1 MKPMYVR
8 DAPEETDEC
17 FRLAVEATPNAMIMS
32 NQEGKIILVNSC
44 AEALFGYKRQ
54 ELLGQP
60 IEILLT
66 EASRMGHSDI
76 RKNVLGEPRAR
87 PWGIGRDLHAQR
99 KDGTQFPIE
108 IGLNPIKTAEGTWVL
123 SSIVNLTF
131 DRQKLESIGVLAGG
145 IAHDFNNFLGSIL
158 SDTDLALTELSSG
171 SSPLEE
177 LRRIRT
183 VAIRAAEIV
192 RQLMIYAVQEKA
204 HRELVDIS
212 WLMEEMAELIRVS
225 VSKRGSVKFDF
236 GRNLPLVLGNR
247 AQIRQIV
254 VNLVINASEALA
266 ERGIITIA
274 TSRVTYGR
282 DLTPNSPTESSDG
295 SYVRLSISDTGRGLT
310 EDERVRIFD
319 PFFSTKFA
327 GRGLGLAVVQGIVR
341 AHGGMIDVVSTPGRG
356 TTFHIFLPCA
366 DIQKREHD
374 LA

>member
-1 MKPMYVR
+1 MCGR
-8 DAPEETDEC
+8 DDREETDDR

-32 NQEGKIILVNSC
+32 NQEGKIILVNSR
-44 AEALFGYKRQ
+44 AEALFGYNRQ

-66 EASRMGHSDI
+66 EVSRMGHPDI
-76 RKNVLGEPRAR
+76 RQNFLGELRPR
-87 PWGIGRDLHAQR
+87 PWGIGKDLHAQR
-99 KDGTQFPIE
+99 KDGTQFPVE
-108 IGLNPIKTAEGTWVL
+108 IGLNPIKTAEGTWIL

-158 SDTDLALTELSSG
+158 SDADLALTELGSG

-177 LRRIRT
+177 IRRIRT

-212 WLMEEMAELIRVS
+212 WLMEEMAELIKVS
-225 VSKRGSVKFDF
+225 VSKRASVKLDL

-254 VNLVINASEALA
+254 VNLLINASEAIA

-274 TSRVTYGR
+274 TSRVTDGR
-282 DLTPNSPTESSDG
+282 DLTPDTPTEPSDG
-295 SYVRLSISDTGRGLT
+295 AYVRLSISDTGRGLT
-310 EDERVRIFD
+310 EDERDRIFD
-319 PFFSTKFA
+319 PFFTTKFA

-341 AHGGMIDVVSTPGRG
+341 AHGGTIDVVSTPGRG
-356 TTFHIFLPCA
+356 TTFHIFFPCA
-366 DIQKREHD
+366 DIQKERGRD
-374 LA
+374 FA